1 MKNSPDERISL
12 DGGSVAEQLH
22 LRSPEVGQEFE
33 IRQLSAERAQHR
45 PESSAG
51 VFEDVHREDVAQLF
65 DDDADDLDAL
75 PTDVDVFGVERRDDD
90 VTKQSVVAINVLD
103 DRRRQPELKQKK
115 IVL

>member
-12 DGGSVAEQLH
+12 DGGSVAEKLH

-75 PTDVDVFGVERRDDD
+75 PTDVDVFSVERRDDD

>member
-12 DGGSVAEQLH
+12 DGGSVAEKLH

-45 PESSAG
+45 PEGSAG
-51 VFEDVHREDVAQLF
+51 VIEDVHREDVAQLF

-75 PTDVDVFGVERRDDD
+75 PTDVDVIGVERRDDD